1 MSTLSNFRSL
11 IPEEVE
17 LYPTDYLLAQQWS
30 NQSEEETVNWQSF
43 LNSLAVI
50 AFERWLEEGQK
61 KLISKKNLDHIS
73 EVAYLEINGFKLCL
87 IAQEDYLEEEIIIP
101 KKYLQ
106 QPEFAAHFYGI
117 VEVVEESEFV
127 ILRGVSQRTKLNY
140 QSVDAHNYRI
150 SIHDFD
156 PELNHFLA
164 DCRYLEPQAIPL
176 PQNQLKVASEAISQT
191 VTKLGKWLEGVVS
204 EGWQTLDQLMMPEA
218 QLAFATR
225 SLGADLQRGKL
236 IDLGVSFGQQQVVL
250 LITLA
255 PAEDEKIRIQARLSP
270 YNSDYLPNNLT
281 LSLKSRGGKVI
292 QAVETRGK
300 DSYIQ
305 LKPFKSQVGKT
316 FQLEVSGNDFAVS
329 ETFEL

>member
-1 MSTLSNFRSL
+1 MSILSNFRTL

-17 LYPTDYLLAQQWS
+17 LYPPDYLLAQQWS
-30 NQSEEETVNWQSF
+30 NQSEEEQLNWQSY
-43 LNSLAVI
+43 LNSLAVL
-50 AFERWLEEGQK
+50 AFERWLNQGHQ
-61 KLISKKNLDHIS
+61 KLIGKKNLDNIS
-73 EVAYLEINGFKLCL
+73 EVAYLEIKGFKLCL

-101 KKYLQ
+101 KKFIE
-106 QPEFAAHFYGI
+106 QPDLAAHFYGI
-117 VEVVEESEFV
+117 AEVVEELETV
-127 ILRGVSQRTKLNY
+127 VLRGVSQRTRINY
-140 QSVDAHNYRI
+140 QAIDAHNYRI
-150 SIHDFD
+150 SVSDFD

-176 PQNQLKVASEAISQT
+176 PQNQLKVASEAISKT
-191 VTKLGKWLEGVVS
+191 ATKLSQWLEGVVS

-225 SLGADLQRGKL
+225 SLGEDLERGKL

-255 PAEDEKIRIQARLSP
+255 PAEDNKIRIQARLSP
-270 YNSDYLPNNLT
+270 FNSYYLPANLK

-292 QAVETRGK
+292 QSVETRAK
-300 DSYIQ
+300 DNLIQ
-305 LKPFKSQVGKT
+305 LKPFKSQIGKT
-316 FQLEVSGNDFAVS
+316 FQLEVSGHEFAVS